1 LALMGNFVG
10 EGSSRTGSVISIKVA
25 DGGSN
30 YLYPPFVEIT
40 DNCKQGYGAHAQAI
54 LKDGKVDSI
63 YIVTEGE
70 GYPVEDDSPLV
81 IDKVIIVNPGTGY
94 GDNTFVTDQFDNEY
108 DVEVFNGSIVRV
120 TPINNIDITEIPI
133 FEVIGTGDGAQL
145 SAVLTDERPPQG
157 EVKQVIDCVS

>member
-1 LALMGNFVG
+1 MVVV
-10 EGSSRTGSVISIKVA
+10 VICIHHLLKLLITVIKDMVLCT
-25 DGGSN
+25 SN
-30 YLYPPFVEIT
+30 TQRWKSGF
-40 DNCKQGYGAHAQAI
+40 N
-54 LKDGKVDSI
+54 

-120 TPINNIDITEIPI
+120 TP
-133 FEVIGTGDGAQL
+133 
-145 SAVLTDERPPQG
+145 
-157 EVKQVIDCVS
+157 